1 MTRSISL
8 LQLGV
13 GRVGA
18 AVVDLV
24 QRQAVRWQ
32 TRYGFSV
39 SYAAL
44 ADSHGFALVS
54 RDAEGGATAARI
66 AAGQR
71 PSSLTGRV
79 PAGGWA
85 DVLDAALAGVQAP
98 EDLVVLDCA
107 SGPATTPMLLAAR
120 AAGASVVLANKDPLT
135 GPYGQYA
142 ALLGGVEGGA
152 GASSGGSLGISATV
166 GAGLP
171 VLRTL
176 AALVAS
182 GDTLLDVSACAS
194 GSLGFLCDQLSRGVA
209 FDEALR
215 QAMAQGYTEPDP
227 RQDLSGFDV
236 ARKLLILARTA
247 GRSAEL
253 TDVRVESL
261 TPPEAA
267 HLPLPA
273 FLDAIPHYADHL
285 ADRAAQAQ
293 VEGRVLRYVARLDA
307 GGQLSASLLDLP
319 ADDPLAR
326 GHGPEN
332 VFVLHTERYDA
343 NPLTIAGPGAGVA
356 VTAGAV
362 VADLLY
368 VVGVL

>member
-1 MTRSISL
+1 MTRSIFL
-8 LQLGV
+8 VQLGV

-18 AVVDLV
+18 AVVELV
-24 QRQAVRWQ
+24 QGQASRWQ
-32 TRYGFSV
+32 ARYGFSV
-39 SYAAL
+39 SYAAV
-44 ADSHGFALVS
+44 ADSHGFALVG
-54 RDAEGGATAARI
+54 RDGGGDDTLARI

-71 PSSLTGRV
+71 PSSLPG
-79 PAGGWA
+79 AIAAENWA
-85 DVLDAALAGVQAP
+85 QALDFALTTVRSPG
-98 EDLVVLDCA
+98 DLVVLDCA
-107 SGPATTPMLLAAR
+107 TGPATTPLLLAAR

-135 GPYGQYA
+135 GSQAQYA
-142 ALLGGVEGGA
+142 TLVGGMGAPAGGA
-152 GASSGGSLGISATV
+152 VGVSATV

-182 GDTLLDVSACAS
+182 GDTLQTLAARAS

-253 TDVRVESL
+253 ADVRVESL
-261 TPPEAA
+261 TPPDAVNLS
-267 HLPLPA
+267 LPS
-273 FLDAIPHYADHL
+273 FLDAIPHYANHL
-285 ADRAAQAQ
+285 ADRVAHAQA
-293 VEGRVLRYVARLDA
+293 EGRVLRYVARLDA
-307 GGQLSASLLDLP
+307 EGQLSASLTDLP
-319 ADDPLAR
+319 TDDPLAR

-332 VFVLHTERYDA
+332 VFVVRTERYDA

-362 VADLLY
+362 VGDLLH
-368 VVGVL
+368 VVGVF

>member
-8 LQLGV
+8 IQLGV

-24 QRQAVRWQ
+24 RRQATHWQ
-32 TRYGFSV
+32 ERHGFSV

-44 ADSHGFALVS
+44 ADSRGFALVR
-54 RDAEGGATAARI
+54 RDTDGEVVAHVAGGE
-66 AAGQR
+66 R
-71 PSSLTGRV
+71 PSSLPGSIPV
-79 PAGGWA
+79 EHWA
-85 DVLDAALAGVQAP
+85 EVLEAALAGVRAP
-98 EDLVVLDCA
+98 GDLVVLDCA
-107 SGPATTPMLLAAR
+107 SGPATTPLLLAAR
-120 AAGASVVLANKDPLT
+120 AAGACVVLANKDPLT
-135 GPYGQYA
+135 GPQAQYDILVGGMGGQS
-142 ALLGGVEGGA
+142 G
-152 GASSGGSLGISATV
+152 SSGISATV

-171 VLRTL
+171 VVRTL

-182 GDTLLDVSACAS
+182 GDTLLNVSACAS

-247 GRSAEL
+247 GRIAEL

-261 TPPEAA
+261 TPPDAVD
-267 HLPLPA
+267 LPLAA

-285 ADRAAQAQ
+285 AGRATRAQAQ
-293 VEGRVLRYVARLDA
+293 GHVLRYVARLDA
-307 GGQLSASLLDLP
+307 GGRLSASLLDLP

-332 VFVLHTERYDA
+332 VFVLHTARYDA
-343 NPLTIAGPGAGVA
+343 NPLTVAGPGAGVA
-356 VTAGAV
+356 VTAGAM
-362 VADLLY
+362 VADLLH
-368 VVGVL
+368 VVGIL

>member
-8 LQLGV
+8 VQLGV

-24 QRQAVRWQ
+24 QRQAAHWQ

-44 ADSHGFALVS
+44 ADSQGFAVVG
-54 RDAEGGATAARI
+54 RDAQGDATVARI

-71 PSSLTGRV
+71 PSSLPDAL
-79 PAGGWA
+79 PAGQWA
-85 DVLDAALAGVQAP
+85 DVLDATLAGVQAP
-98 EDLVVLDCA
+98 GDLVVLDCA
-107 SGPATTPMLLAAR
+107 SGPTTTPMLLAAR
-120 AAGASVVLANKDPLT
+120 AAGAGVVLANKDPLT
-135 GPYGQYA
+135 GSHAQYA
-142 ALLGGVEGGA
+142 ALRGDVKGAAGGA
-152 GASSGGSLGISATV
+152 LGVSATV

-176 AALVAS
+176 SALVAS

-194 GSLGFLCDQLSRGVA
+194 GSLGFLCDQLSLGAA
-209 FDEALR
+209 FDDALR
-215 QAMAQGYTEPDP
+215 QAMARGYTEPDP

-236 ARKLLILARTA
+236 ARKLLIIARTA

-261 TPPEAA
+261 TPPEAV

-285 ADRAAQAQ
+285 AERVAHARA
-293 VEGRVLRYVARLDA
+293 EGRVLRYVARLDA
-307 GGQLSASLLDLP
+307 GGQLSAALLDLP

-368 VVGVL
+368 AVVGVL

>member
-8 LQLGV
+8 VQLGI

-18 AVVDLV
+18 AVVDLA
-24 QRQAVRWQ
+24 QRQAARWQ
-32 TRYGFSV
+32 ARYGFAM

-44 ADSHGFALVS
+44 ADSHGFALVG
-54 RDAEGGATAARI
+54 RNAEGDATVARV

-71 PSSLTGRV
+71 PSSLPG
-79 PAGGWA
+79 AIAAEHWA
-85 DVLDAALAGVQAP
+85 HALDAALAGVSTP
-98 EDLVVLDCA
+98 GDLVVLDCA
-107 SGPATTPMLLAAR
+107 SGAATTPLLLAAR

-135 GPYGQYA
+135 GPQAQYA
-142 ALLGGVEGGA
+142 ELIGGA
-152 GASSGGSLGISATV
+152 GGSGGTLGVSATV

-176 AALVAS
+176 EALVAS
-182 GDTLLDVSACAS
+182 GDTLLDVSARAS

-261 TPPEAA
+261 TPPDAA

-273 FLDAIPHYADHL
+273 FLDTIPHYADHL
-285 ADRAAQAQ
+285 ADRVARA
-293 VEGRVLRYVARLDA
+293 EGHVLRYVARLDA

-319 ADDPLAR
+319 ADDALAR
-326 GHGPEN
+326 GSGPEN
-332 VFVLHTERYDA
+332 VFVLRTARYDA

-362 VADLLY
+362 VADLLH

>member
-8 LQLGV
+8 IQLGV

-24 QRQAVRWQ
+24 ERQAPRWQ
-32 TRYGFSV
+32 AQYDFAM
-39 SYAAL
+39 SYAAR
-44 ADSHGFALVS
+44 ADSHGFALLG
-54 RDAEGGATAARI
+54 RDAQVDATATHV
-66 AAGQR
+66 AGQR
-71 PSSLTGRV
+71 PSSLPG
-79 PAGGWA
+79 AMSGEHWA
-85 DVLDAALAGVQAP
+85 EVLDVALAGVRTP
-98 EDLVVLDCA
+98 GDLVVLDCA
-107 SGPATTPMLLAAR
+107 AGPATTPLLLAAR
-120 AAGASVVLANKDPLT
+120 AAGASVVLANKDPLI
-135 GPYGQYA
+135 GPQAQYDS
-142 ALLGGVEGGA
+142 LIGGA
-152 GASSGGSLGISATV
+152 GRSGGSLGMSATV

-171 VLRTL
+171 VVRTL

-215 QAMAQGYTEPDP
+215 QAIAQGYTEPDP

-253 TDVRVESL
+253 SDVRVESL
-261 TPPEAA
+261 TPPDAE

-273 FLDAIPHYADHL
+273 FLAAIPHYADHL
-285 ADRAAQAQ
+285 ADRVTRAQAQ
-293 VEGRVLRYVARLDA
+293 GRVLRYVARLDA

-319 ADDPLAR
+319 AADPLAR

-362 VADLLY
+362 VADLLH
-368 VVGVL
+368 VAGVL

>member
-8 LQLGV
+8 VQLGV
-13 GRVGA
+13 GQVGA

-24 QRQAVRWQ
+24 QRQAARWQ
-32 TRYGFSV
+32 ARYGFSV

-44 ADSHGFALVS
+44 ADSHGFALVT
-54 RDAEGGATAARI
+54 RDAEGDATVARI

-71 PSSLTGRV
+71 PSSLPGAL
-79 PAGGWA
+79 PAARWA

-98 EDLVVLDCA
+98 DDLVVIDCA
-107 SGPATTPMLLAAR
+107 SGAATTPMLVAAR
-120 AAGASVVLANKDPLT
+120 AAGASAVLANKDPLT
-135 GPYGQYA
+135 GPHAQYA
-142 ALLGGVEGGA
+142 ALLGGVDGA
-152 GASSGGSLGISATV
+152 TGAAGGSLGVSATV

-176 AALVAS
+176 SALIAS
-182 GDTLLDVSACAS
+182 GDTLLDVSARAS
-194 GSLGFLCDQLSRGVA
+194 GSLGFLCDQLSRGVT

-247 GRSAEL
+247 GRTAEL
-253 TDVRVESL
+253 SDVRVESL
-261 TPPEAA
+261 TPPEVVN
-267 HLPLPA
+267 LPLPA

-285 ADRAAQAQ
+285 ADRVAHAWL
-293 VEGRVLRYVARLDA
+293 EGRVLRYVARLDA

-319 ADDPLAR
+319 DDDPLAR

-343 NPLTIAGPGAGVA
+343 HPLTIAGPGAGVA

>member
-1 MTRSISL
+1 MIRSISL
-8 LQLGV
+8 VQLGV

-24 QRQAVRWQ
+24 QRQASRWQ
-32 TRYGFSV
+32 ARYGVSV

-54 RDAEGGATAARI
+54 SDARGEATCARV

-71 PSSLTGRV
+71 PSSLPSSIPTEN
-79 PAGGWA
+79 WA
-85 DVLDAALAGVQAP
+85 QVLDAALASARAP
-98 EDLVVLDCA
+98 TDLVVLDCA
-107 SGPATTPMLLAAR
+107 SGSATTPLLLAAR
-120 AAGASVVLANKDPLT
+120 AAGANAVLANKDPLT
-135 GPYGQYA
+135 GPQAQYA
-142 ALLGGVEGGA
+142 ALIGSEDEA
-152 GASSGGSLGISATV
+152 GGSLGVSATV

-182 GDTLLDVSACAS
+182 GDTLVEVSACAS
-194 GSLGFLCDQLSRGVA
+194 GSLGFLCDQLSHGVA

-215 QAMAQGYTEPDP
+215 QAMAQRFTEPDP

-247 GRSAEL
+247 ERTTEL

-261 TPPEAA
+261 TPPNAVNM
-267 HLPLPA
+267 PVPA
-273 FLDAIPHYADHL
+273 FLDAIPHYANHL
-285 ADRAAQAQ
+285 AERAARAR
-293 VEGRVLRYVARLDA
+293 VDGRVLRYVARLDA
-307 GGQLSASLLDLP
+307 DGRLSASLLDLP
-319 ADDPLAR
+319 AGDPLAR

-332 VFVLHTERYDA
+332 VFVLRTGRYDA

-362 VADLLY
+362 VSDLLH

>member
-8 LQLGV
+8 IQLGV

-18 AVVDLV
+18 AVVELV
-24 QRQAVRWQ
+24 QRQAARWQ
-32 TRYGFSV
+32 ARYGFSV
-39 SYAAL
+39 AYAAL
-44 ADSHGFALVS
+44 ADSQGFALVS
-54 RDAEGGATAARI
+54 GDAGGDATVGRI

-71 PSSLTGRV
+71 PSSLPG
-79 PAGGWA
+79 ALLAEHWA
-85 DVLDAALAGVQAP
+85 QALDAALAGVDAP
-98 EDLVVLDCA
+98 EDVVVLDCS
-107 SGPATTPMLLAAR
+107 SGHGTTPLLLAAR

-135 GPYGQYA
+135 GSQAQYA
-142 ALLGGVEGGA
+142 ALLGGA
-152 GASSGGSLGISATV
+152 AGGSLGVSATV

-176 AALVAS
+176 SALVAS
-182 GDTLLDVSACAS
+182 GDVLFDVSARAS

-215 QAMAQGYTEPDP
+215 QAMAQSYTEPDP

-247 GRSAEL
+247 GRTAEL
-253 TDVRVESL
+253 SDVQVESL
-261 TPPEAA
+261 TPPDAVD
-267 HLPLPA
+267 LPLQD
-273 FLDAIPHYADHL
+273 FLDSIPHYGDFL
-285 ADRAAQAQ
+285 ANRVARAR
-293 VEGRVLRYVARLDA
+293 VEGHVLRYVARLDA

-368 VVGVL
+368 AVGVL

>member
-8 LQLGV
+8 IQLGV

-24 QRQAVRWQ
+24 QRQAARWQ
-32 TRYGFSV
+32 ATYDIAV

-44 ADSHGFALVS
+44 ADSHGFALVR
-54 RDAEGGATAARI
+54 RDAEGWAAVARI

-71 PSSLTGRV
+71 PSSLPGSISV
-79 PAGGWA
+79 EHWA
-85 DVLDAALAGVQAP
+85 DVLKGALAGVRAP
-98 EDLVVLDCA
+98 GDLVVLDCA
-107 SGPATTPMLLAAR
+107 SGPATTPLLLVAR

-135 GPYGQYA
+135 GPQAQYA
-142 ALLGGVEGGA
+142 ALVGGCGG
-152 GASSGGSLGISATV
+152 SGGSLGISATV

-171 VLRTL
+171 VVRTL

-182 GDTLLDVSACAS
+182 GDALLDVSACAS
-194 GSLGFLCDQLSRGVA
+194 GSLGFLCDRLSRGVA

-215 QAMAQGYTEPDP
+215 QAMAQSYTEPDP

-247 GRSAEL
+247 GCSAEL

-261 TPPEAA
+261 TPPDAVDV
-267 HLPLPA
+267 PLTA
-273 FLDAIPHYADHL
+273 FLDAIPHYTDHL
-285 ADRAAQAQ
+285 ADRVARAQAA
-293 VEGRVLRYVARLDA
+293 GHVLRYVARLDA

-326 GHGPEN
+326 GDGPEN

-362 VADLLY
+362 VADLLH
-368 VVGVL
+368 VVGML

>member
-8 LQLGV
+8 VQLGV

-24 QRQAVRWQ
+24 QRQAAHWQ

-44 ADSHGFALVS
+44 ADSHGFALVG
-54 RDAEGGATAARI
+54 RDAQGDATIARI

-71 PSSLTGRV
+71 PSSLPGAL
-79 PAGGWA
+79 PAGRWA

-98 EDLVVLDCA
+98 GDLVVLDCA

-120 AAGASVVLANKDPLT
+120 AAGAGVGLANKDPLT
-135 GPYGQYA
+135 SPHAQYA
-142 ALLGGVEGGA
+142 ALRGGVEGAASAAGGA
-152 GASSGGSLGISATV
+152 PGISATV

-176 AALVAS
+176 SALVAS

-194 GSLGFLCDQLSRGVA
+194 GSLGFLCDQLSQGVA

-215 QAMAQGYTEPDP
+215 QAMARGYTEPDP

-261 TPPEAA
+261 TPPEAV

-285 ADRAAQAQ
+285 ADRVAQAWM
-293 VEGRVLRYVARLDA
+293 EGRVLRYVARLDA

-362 VADLLY
+362 VVDLLY
-368 VVGVL
+368 AVVGVL